1 MGQNEAEK
9 AEPVEPAED
18 LDEQPTNLMLRAVM
32 AAPKADR
39 IPDDEGAEGRP
50 ATHLD
55 DLEAVAVLPV
65 AQAEVD
71 DAEPRTSL
79 YHPKVEV
86 ILARLDDE
94 LSFSPGIDDATDM
107 TRHLRDKVADL
118 WLLRDNYEDLE
129 ETAVRER
136 TQLETAAGR
145 MLDDLGEVI
154 ERAGELLT
162 ELQQDDGLTD
172 DLEPA
177 RDEAVASFFKLRKL
191 FGKEPLDAEEDVELN
206 VERKLERKRQEAKQ
220 KRAKKVQPSNRRGL
234 KVVVSVVL
242 FLIAGMRVALLF
254 VSTPSRPAATTFQRQ
269 SGKAVVT
276 LNRQAVLGSEL
287 ALGIPTMVL
296 VDLFRDHRGALVA
309 NPVASHP
316 KGEPISY
323 RYAWLRDGVQIAKKK
338 SRDRLQKNEL
348 TPGSYRAQVWA
359 LTDGKLSRPML
370 SAPLVIK

>member
-9 AEPVEPAED
+9 VETPAED

-32 AAPKADR
+32 VAPKSDR
-39 IPDDEGAEGRP
+39 IPDDEDAEARP

-65 AQAEVD
+65 ARAEVD

-136 TQLETAAGR
+136 KQLEDAAGR
-145 MLDDLGEVI
+145 MLEDLGEVI
-154 ERAGELLT
+154 ERAGELLA

-191 FGKEPLDAEEDVELN
+191 FGKEPLTSEDDVELN
-206 VERKLERKRQEAKQ
+206 VERKLARKREEAKQ
-220 KRAKKVQPSNRRGL
+220 KRAKKSQPANRRGL
-234 KVVVSVVL
+234 KVVVSIVL

-254 VSTPSRPAATTFQRQ
+254 VSTPARGPAATTFQRQ

-287 ALGIPTMVL
+287 ALGIPSLVL

-316 KGEPISY
+316 NGAPISY
-323 RYAWLRDGVQIAKKK
+323 RYSWLKNGVQVAKKH
-338 SRDRLQKNEL
+338 RDRLKKGEL

-359 LTDGKLSRPML
+359 VTDGKVSRPML
-370 SAPLVIK
+370 SAALVIK